1 MQAPPRSKRLGW
13 QKRMPRYVNVSTE
26 PGQVQAWGLLFH
38 VEADPTLVRRWLGEP
53 AMRAEAEALDPD
65 LPERIVTEAPRYEGR
80 LAHLQEAVLDALLG
94 PAVLGRRSSHNRTGR
109 RGRR

>member
-1 MQAPPRSKRLGW
+1 VALACSPLTPHQAFRWRSR
-13 QKRMPRYVNVSTE
+13 
-26 PGQVQAWGLLFH
+26 AWGLLFH

-53 AMRAEAEALDPD
+53 AMRAEAVALDPD

-94 PAVLGRRSSHNRTGR
+94 PTLLGNRSHNRTGG
-109 RGRR
+109 RGGR